1 MLRPRIIPVLLLDN
15 NALVKT
21 TRFQNPKYIGDPIN
35 AVRIFNEKK
44 ADELILLDINATAK
58 FKKPNFDLI
67 SKIVSESR
75 MPFCYGGGVSDI
87 EEVISLVNIGV
98 EKIALNSGLFDNPKL
113 VGESAHKFGSQSV
126 AVVIDVKKTGF
137 LRKNFQVFKTHG
149 TVNTQ
154 LNPFEFAK
162 QLEDQ
167 GAGEIVL
174 QSIDNDGLL
183 TGYDLELIEQMH
195 SSVNIPITVIGGAG
209 SYEDF
214 RKLINKFKII
224 GIGAGSV
231 FVFKGKYRAVLI
243 QYPEKVEKN
252 KIYFND

>member
-1 MLRPRIIPVLLLDN
+1 MLKSRIIPCLLMREEG
-15 NALVKT
+15 LVKT
-21 TRFQNPKYIGDPIN
+21 INFENEKYIGDPLN
-35 AVRIFNEKK
+35 TLKIFNEKEV
-44 ADELILLDINATAK
+44 DEIIILDIGCSRHHK
-58 FKKPNFDLI
+58 QPNFELI
-67 SKIVSESR
+67 SKLAAECR
-75 MPFCYGGGVSDI
+75 MPLCYGGGIKEIQDVERI
-87 EEVISLVNIGV
+87 INLGV